1 MRQQQDTV
9 QQEQDTV
16 AKTIKVLVVARQG
29 VFQQALVEL
38 INTHKDLEVVSVLED
53 MHEANLWLQRGNAH
67 VLIMDWP
74 LSDVGELNL
83 IREVIARHSGPVFL
97 AVSLYDDPYLVK
109 QALGLGVKG
118 YVSKAM
124 AAELMCA
131 ALQAVHEGRQF
142 CSPDVVDML
151 PDSFLENIEIG
162 SQD

>member
-16 AKTIKVLVVARQG
+16 AKTVKVLVVARQG
-29 VFQQALVEL
+29 VLQQALVEL
-38 INTHKDLEVVSVLED
+38 INYHKDFEVVSLLED
-53 MHEANLWLQRGNAH
+53 MHEANRWLQRGNAH

-74 LSDVGELNL
+74 LSDVWELNL
-83 IREVIARHSGPVFL
+83 IGEMIARHSGLVFL

-124 AAELMCA
+124 AAELMCT
-131 ALQAVHEGRQF
+131 ALQAVYEGRQF

-162 SQD
+162 SQG